1 MRNSIDNQNS
11 PINKRKKLK
20 KKSKKKKT
28 YEKRAYR
35 VKIFLKKKLQ

>member
-1 MRNSIDNQNS
+1 MRNSIDNQKS
-11 PINKRKKLK
+11 PSNKRKKLK
-20 KKSKKKKT
+20 KKTKKKT